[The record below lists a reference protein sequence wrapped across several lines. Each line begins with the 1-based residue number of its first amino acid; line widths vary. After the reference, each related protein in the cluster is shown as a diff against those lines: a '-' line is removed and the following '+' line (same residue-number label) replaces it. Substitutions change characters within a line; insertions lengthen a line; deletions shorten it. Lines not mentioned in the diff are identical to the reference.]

1 MTSFQGKP
9 LAEAVGEITYG
20 AGFAEWFAEEAR
32 RIHGDIVPSPAPS
45 KRILVLKQPVG
56 VCGMITPVGIHGRL
70 VLSALM
76 YPCLLTFCKIL
87 LFASCTECLLN
98 D

>member
-1 MTSFQGKP
+1 MSFQGKP
-9 LAEAVGEITYG
+9 LAEAHGEVAYG

-32 RIHGDIVPSPAPS
+32 RIQGDIVPSPMPS

-56 VCGMITPVGIHGRL
+56 VCGMITPV
-70 VLSALM
+70 S
-76 YPCLLTFCKIL
+76 YEDP
-87 LFASCTECLLN
+87 